1 MAGRFPAEGESPQ
14 ITVSV
19 PSDVYSILEML
30 QQTLRDPCLPYNH
43 MFWKPW
49 ASVVELY
56 AQPRRFP
63 RHALSIPS
71 FTEQLWME
79 YENVRGSGPGTEE
92 VTVKKMDNVPS
103 LVELTFWVLSKNCMA
118 EPCQPPEQ

>member
-1 MAGRFPAEGESPQ
+1 
-14 ITVSV
+14 
-19 PSDVYSILEML
+19 
-30 QQTLRDPCLPYNH
+30 

-63 RHALSIPS
+63 WDALSIPS

-79 YENVRGSGPGTEE
+79 YENVLGSGPGTEE
-92 VTVKKMDNVPS
+92 VAVKKMDNVPS
-103 LVELTFWVLSKNCMA
+103 LVELTFWVLSENCMA
-118 EPCQPPEQ
+118 EPCQPPER